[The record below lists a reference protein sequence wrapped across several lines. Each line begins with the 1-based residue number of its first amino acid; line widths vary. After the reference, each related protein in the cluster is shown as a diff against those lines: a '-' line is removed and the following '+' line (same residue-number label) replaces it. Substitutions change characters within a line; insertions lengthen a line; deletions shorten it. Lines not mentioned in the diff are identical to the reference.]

1 VFGGIN
7 LSGEIEGKCSSYIRA
22 LDTVLMELKI
32 SALLEGVR
40 VREVNAVVDLA
51 KNYLSDAKHFLGSS
65 QPANSL
71 ASVCYAEGLL
81 DALRLLGLVVFKWP
95 TTA

>member
-1 VFGGIN
+1 
-7 LSGEIEGKCSSYIRA
+7 
-22 LDTVLMELKI
+22 VLRELKI
-32 SALLEGVR
+32 SDLPEGVR
-40 VREVNAVVDLA
+40 VREVDAVIHLA
-51 KNYLSDAKHFLGSS
+51 KNYLSDAKHFLSSS

-95 TTA
+95 TIA